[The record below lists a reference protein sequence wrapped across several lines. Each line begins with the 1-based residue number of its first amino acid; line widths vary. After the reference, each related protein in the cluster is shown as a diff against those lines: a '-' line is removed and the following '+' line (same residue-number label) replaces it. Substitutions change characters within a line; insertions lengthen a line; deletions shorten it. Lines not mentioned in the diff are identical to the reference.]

1 MSEKLRL
8 NEVLASFI
16 DNRYGEKGAK
26 YYAQLLPD
34 QQEFAEALQEPMV
47 QEGAVAQQEGMDT
60 S

>member
-1 MSEKLRL
+1 M
-8 NEVLASFI
+8 NEVLANFI
-16 DNRYGEKGAK
+16 DKRFREKGAK